1 MTELSVFDSEYM
13 MPAYVGAMS
22 MNEEQWPD
30 AGSKKNE
37 GESNMFMNFWIKSS
51 GAGPQQKW
59 QFFVYFF

>member
-30 AGSKKNE
+30 AGSKENE
-37 GESNMFMNFWIKSS
+37 GESNMFNILHEHSPLLHAFCFLRWYQI
-51 GAGPQQKW
+51 
-59 QFFVYFF
+59 

>member
-30 AGSKKNE
+30 AGSKENE
-37 GESNMFMNFWIKSS
+37 GESNMINILHEQSLLLYAFCFLR
-51 GAGPQQKW
+51 
-59 QFFVYFF
+59 